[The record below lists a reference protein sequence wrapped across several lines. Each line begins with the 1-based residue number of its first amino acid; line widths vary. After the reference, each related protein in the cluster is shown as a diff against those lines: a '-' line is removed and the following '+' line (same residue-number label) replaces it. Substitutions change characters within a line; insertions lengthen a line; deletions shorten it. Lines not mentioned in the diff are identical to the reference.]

1 MWSFINDRVS
11 QQPLT
16 NALLE
21 QCGVDN
27 LAFSRVDAG
36 PHALLDPSSLN
47 ISSIMMKPS

>member
-21 QCGVDN
+21 QRVVDN

-36 PHALLDPSSLN
+36 PYAFLDLTSLN
-47 ISSIMMKPS
+47 ISSIMMKHP